1 MIYDDIRHN
10 STIKETFVWEWM
22 DSRFYFSHHIRD
34 FNAIY
39 TIWAGLDD
47 QDKASPSLNDTDFW
61 DRFRMYGYRAEM
73 VYKYSGIPHNDSVW
87 EELK

>member
-10 STIKETFVWEWM
+10 STLKETYVWEWM
-22 DSRFYFSHHIRD
+22 DRRFYFSHHIRD

-61 DRFRMYGYRAEM
+61 GRFRMYEYRSEL
-73 VYKYSGIPHNDSVW
+73 VYN
-87 EELK
+87 